1 MMSVRA
7 LFSQYTFGGCALAPF
22 GAIYIFH
29 NYIFFVLQYLYMN
42 KALAHLERANELLA
56 FGGRHDWQARS
67 KCGSGLSVKEYTKVV
82 ENKRNRMGERCPLNR
97 VYSGNGCKQKGKC
110 ILQSTARKYD
120 REQDSH
126 KDIVRG
132 AAATRV
138 DEVRQDIVREDE
150 QKARRAAAARVDEV
164 RRDIVREDEQK
175 ARRAA
180 SKQVQG
186 SDHSR
191 SEVREEKVHRKS
203 KKVQELEARD
213 QHRLSEWNRKEKS
226 KAEFLATGVWDPQA
240 SEDDDNDVDIIK
252 GRRSHRIKV
261 MDDDDTEDDDT

>member
-67 KCGSGLSVKEYTKVV
+67 KCGSGLSVEKYTKVV
-82 ENKRNRMGERCPLNR
+82 ENKRNRMGERCPLDR

-138 DEVRQDIVREDE
+138 DEVRQ
-150 QKARRAAAARVDEV
+150 
-164 RRDIVREDEQK
+164 DIVREDEQK